1 MAQTNRLMPVGEDEP
16 VPDLNLIQPPQP
28 RPVPRPDDPQV
39 IHAYTRMLLTAL
51 SAMAQR
57 TVIALASLVD
67 LALAGS
73 VFVLWLLVIAQ
84 PTQLQ
89 LVGLGMYGAFILICL
104 WLRLGVG

>member
-1 MAQTNRLMPVGEDEP
+1 MMAQTNRLKPVGEDEP
-16 VPDLNLIQPPQP
+16 VPDLIQAAPP
-28 RPVPRPDDPQV
+28 RPVQPPPSQNLDR
-39 IHAYTRMLLTAL
+39 ITGMLMMALRAL
-51 SAMAQR
+51 SQR

-104 WLRLGVG
+104 WLRRGVG

>member
-1 MAQTNRLMPVGEDEP
+1 MAQTNRLKPVGEDEP
-16 VPDLNLIQPPQP
+16 VPDLIQAAPP
-28 RPVPRPDDPQV
+28 RPVQPPSSQNLDR
-39 IHAYTRMLLTAL
+39 ITGMLMMALRAL
-51 SAMAQR
+51 SQR

-104 WLRLGVG
+104 WLRRGVG

>member
-1 MAQTNRLMPVGEDEP
+1 MAQTNRLKPVGEDEP
-16 VPDLNLIQPPQP
+16 VPDLIQAAPPRSVQPPSQNLD
-28 RPVPRPDDPQV
+28 R
-39 IHAYTRMLLTAL
+39 ITGMLMMALRAL
-51 SAMAQR
+51 SQR

-104 WLRLGVG
+104 WLRRSPS